1 MDKGFKSL
9 ITWQKAYKLALDTY
23 LVTRSFPREEQ
34 YSLVYQ
40 IRRAAISISANIA
53 EGYERNHR
61 KEYLQFLMIAR
72 SSLGELETY
81 LMFSKDLGYLNSEK
95 FENLE
100 LKRQEVGKLLR
111 GLINSLAN

>member
-1 MDKGFKSL
+1 
-9 ITWQKAYKLALDTY
+9 
-23 LVTRSFPREEQ
+23 
-34 YSLVYQ
+34 
-40 IRRAAISISANIA
+40 
-53 EGYERNHR
+53 
-61 KEYLQFLMIAR
+61 MIAR